1 MARTSHPDA
10 VAQLA
15 ALAHDTRLRVF
26 RLLVV
31 AGPEGRAAGDI
42 ADALDVAPATL
53 SHHLAQLAAARL
65 VTGRQDGRFIRY
77 AARFETMN
85 ALVAFLGENCC
96 GGNACG
102 PAQTLSPPARRRVR
116 T

>member
-1 MARTSHPDA
+1 MARTRNADA
-10 VAQLA
+10 VTQLA

-42 ADALDVAPATL
+42 ADALGVAAATL
-53 SHHLAQLAAARL
+53 SHHLGQLSAAGL
-65 VTGRQDGRFIRY
+65 VVGRQDGRFVRY
-77 AARFETMN
+77 SARFDTMN
-85 ALVAFLGENCC
+85 ALVAFLGDNCC

-102 PAQTLSPPARRRVR
+102 PGQRPVVSARGRVKA
-116 T
+116 